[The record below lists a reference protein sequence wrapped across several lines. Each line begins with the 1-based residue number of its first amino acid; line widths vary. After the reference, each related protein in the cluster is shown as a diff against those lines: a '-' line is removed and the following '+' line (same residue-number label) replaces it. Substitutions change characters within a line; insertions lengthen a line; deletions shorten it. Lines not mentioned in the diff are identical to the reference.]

1 MSNKKKFFVLVLAA
15 VVVAL
20 NIYIFSYR
28 TPASG
33 VFGFFVEMKA
43 DHEDVIQL
51 YYGENTAFQEAN
63 SEKIAY
69 TEVGE
74 YQELE
79 FHITSWAAMVRLDL
93 GTDPGEYEIR
103 KMYLQYGDTVV
114 ELSPEIFSDSLAQQ
128 QIASVRSEDGQL
140 SLIHI
145 SEPTRP

>member
-79 FHITSWAAMVRLDL
+79 FHITSWAAMV
-93 GTDPGEYEIR
+93 PS
-103 KMYLQYGDTVV
+103 
-114 ELSPEIFSDSLAQQ
+114 SPRTPAVGRGSKIGRAH
-128 QIASVRSEDGQL
+128 V
-140 SLIHI
+140 
-145 SEPTRP
+145 

>member
-69 TEVGE
+69 G
-74 YQELE
+74 
-79 FHITSWAAMVRLDL
+79 SWDR
-93 GTDPGEYEIR
+93 PGRISDT
-103 KMYLQYGDTVV
+103 KDVSAVWGYGC
-114 ELSPEIFSDSLAQQ
+114 
-128 QIASVRSEDGQL
+128 
-140 SLIHI
+140 
-145 SEPTRP
+145 

>member
-93 GTDPGEYEIR
+93 GTDPGEYEIP
-103 KMYLQYGDTVV
+103 T
-114 ELSPEIFSDSLAQQ
+114 
-128 QIASVRSEDGQL
+128 
-140 SLIHI
+140 
-145 SEPTRP
+145 SEPKPVPVSPLWAISPKLTSPFLPRTTPGVAS